1 MNKTELITAVAQE
14 AEMTKKDA
22 EKAVKA
28 VIDVVSGALAKGEKV
43 QLIGFGTFEVRERKA
58 REGHN
63 PSTQEVIKIPASKT
77 PAFRVSKQLKEKVNV
92 KPAKKTRAKKA
103 ANAAVKSQIHGAIKK
118 AVAAA
123 NSENKDEAFR
133 AAVSIIDSA
142 AKKGV
147 IHKNAAARKKSR
159 LNANVNAAIAAE
171 KAAEAK
177 EAAAEAREEAKE
189 AYKEKMEEKA

>member
-1 MNKTELITAVAQE
+1 MPQ
-14 AEMTKKDA
+14 
-22 EKAVKA
+22 
-28 VIDVVSGALAKGEKV
+28 
-43 QLIGFGTFEVRERKA
+43 
-58 REGHN
+58 
-63 PSTQEVIKIPASKT
+63 IKSN
-77 PAFRVSKQLKEKVNV
+77 LKSM
-92 KPAKKTRAKKA
+92 R
-103 ANAAVKSQIHGAIKK
+103 QD
-118 AVAAA
+118 AAA